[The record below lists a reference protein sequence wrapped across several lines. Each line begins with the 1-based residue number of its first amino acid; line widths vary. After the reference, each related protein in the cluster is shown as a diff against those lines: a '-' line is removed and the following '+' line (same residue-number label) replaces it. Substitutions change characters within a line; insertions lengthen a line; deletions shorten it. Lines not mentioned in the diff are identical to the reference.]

1 MEQLGCIIL
10 LKLPGSDNENADKER
25 VWINIWQCFKDMDSI
40 ITSYKCQ
47 SGYEFVD
54 DASAAVDCLSVYI
67 PHWELDV

>member
-1 MEQLGCIIL
+1 
-10 LKLPGSDNENADKER
+10 
-25 VWINIWQCFKDMDSI
+25 MDSI

-67 PHWELDV
+67 PH